1 MYPLAYHFRDWKR
14 VGYRSAILLMGLAAG
29 VLLLLELGT
38 NRLQGQSQ
46 QQPAQAGDKSG
57 DNVPA
62 FSAEQLAFFDKQVL
76 PVLRQHCWKCH
87 GEEPSKLRGGFD
99 LRSRQSILQGGD
111 SGPAVDLR
119 QPAQSLLLRAVRYDD
134 EHLRM
139 PPKGKLSA
147 ADIAILEKWVAAGLP
162 MPSAAP
168 GATSPSASI
177 AEQAKDYWAY
187 RPVQRPPV
195 PNVQN
200 KDWVRTPIDAFLLA
214 KLEQRGLR
222 PVPPADKVTLVRR
235 AYYDLLGLPPT
246 PEQVDAFVNDPSP
259 DAWERLIDELLASP
273 HYGEKWGRYWL
284 DVVRYAETNGFER
297 DGPKPYA
304 WKYRDYIIR
313 SFNEDKPYDRFILEQ
328 LAGDEIPGY
337 HPEAIIATGFYRLG
351 IWDDEPADPE
361 QALYDHYDD
370 IVTTV
375 GQAFLG
381 MTINCARCHEHKAD
395 PIPQADYY
403 RLLAFFREIRPF
415 SQTRDVRSPNNLTD
429 ISPPEVRAQYEAEQK
444 RRQDRLEQIRQRL
457 TEIENAAIRQLPAE
471 DQRAAEG
478 PDRPK
483 VVAKIIP
490 RLPEAQKQEYDAL
503 RKERVEL
510 ERRRSPEGQAW
521 ALSVNNCWVP
531 PPPTHVL
538 VRGSPHAK
546 GKEVTPGFP
555 QLFGQPDPVI
565 PPPPP
570 GSKTSG
576 RRTVLAR
583 WIASPKHP
591 LTARVWVNR
600 IWQYHFGR
608 GLVPSA
614 NDFGKLGEPPSHP
627 ELLDWLAAELVQPTS
642 PSPDRPWAVRG
653 APWTIKR
660 LHKLIMM
667 SQVYQLS
674 SRGDPENL
682 HRDPANVY
690 LWRFNMRRLTGEEIR
705 DSMLAVSGQL
715 NRQMYGP
722 SVYPPL
728 PAEVLAGQSV
738 PGQGWPTSPPEQA
751 NRRSIYVHVKRSL
764 RVPIL
769 VGFDQPDPDSSCPVR
784 YVTTVPTQAL
794 GLLNGAFA
802 QEQAAA
808 LARRLQQEVPNDL
821 PAQIRRAI
829 RLTTGR
835 QPTSQEVQDDL
846 RFLQRLMEEHKLDPT
861 TALSRYCLLC
871 LNTNEFIYI
880 D

>member
-1 MYPLAYHFRDWKR
+1 
-14 VGYRSAILLMGLAAG
+14 
-29 VLLLLELGT
+29 
-38 NRLQGQSQ
+38 
-46 QQPAQAGDKSG
+46 
-57 DNVPA
+57 
-62 FSAEQLAFFDKQVL
+62 
-76 PVLRQHCWKCH
+76 
-87 GEEPSKLRGGFD
+87 
-99 LRSRQSILQGGD
+99 
-111 SGPAVDLR
+111 
-119 QPAQSLLLRAVRYDD
+119 
-134 EHLRM
+134 
-139 PPKGKLSA
+139 
-147 ADIAILEKWVAAGLP
+147 
-162 MPSAAP
+162 
-168 GATSPSASI
+168 
-177 AEQAKDYWAY
+177 
-187 RPVQRPPV
+187 
-195 PNVQN
+195 
-200 KDWVRTPIDAFLLA
+200 
-214 KLEQRGLR
+214 
-222 PVPPADKVTLVRR
+222 
-235 AYYDLLGLPPT
+235 
-246 PEQVDAFVNDPSP
+246 
-259 DAWERLIDELLASP
+259 
-273 HYGEKWGRYWL
+273 
-284 DVVRYAETNGFER
+284 
-297 DGPKPYA
+297 
-304 WKYRDYIIR
+304 
-313 SFNEDKPYDRFILEQ
+313 
-328 LAGDEIPGY
+328 
-337 HPEAIIATGFYRLG
+337 
-351 IWDDEPADPE
+351 
-361 QALYDHYDD
+361 
-370 IVTTV
+370 
-375 GQAFLG
+375 
-381 MTINCARCHEHKAD
+381 
-395 PIPQADYY
+395 
-403 RLLAFFREIRPF
+403 
-415 SQTRDVRSPNNLTD
+415 
-429 ISPPEVRAQYEAEQK
+429 
-444 RRQDRLEQIRQRL
+444 
-457 TEIENAAIRQLPAE
+457 
-471 DQRAAEG
+471 
-478 PDRPK
+478 
-483 VVAKIIP
+483 
-490 RLPEAQKQEYDAL
+490 
-503 RKERVEL
+503 
-510 ERRRSPEGQAW
+510 
-521 ALSVNNCWVP
+521 
-531 PPPTHVL
+531 
-538 VRGSPHAK
+538 
-546 GKEVTPGFP
+546 
-555 QLFGQPDPVI
+555 
-565 PPPPP
+565 
-570 GSKTSG
+570 
-576 RRTVLAR
+576 VLAR

-808 LARRLQQEVPNDL
+808 LARRLQHEVPNDL